1 MRRIGRQGIPVVG
14 EFQSGRPVTEPL
26 RTPES
31 RDTGEDDT
39 LLVVRRIFPI
49 VAAFAALVAPAVAS
63 AVQSGTDGSLV
74 VRNGAAPSDTA
85 VVALRITGSVIGR
98 VSDSPTSGMII
109 IDSGADPNAPQGT
122 VSGAG
127 KPLDVAKFPTAQK
140 WVGSDFTF
148 RAVGGTFTILVYGA
162 HVNLVA
168 AGHGTVRLAGMPD
181 TPHGD
186 GTYSLNDKDFVSL
199 PGVQTAKLTIG
210 TTTAG

>member
-1 MRRIGRQGIPVVG
+1 MRR
-14 EFQSGRPVTEPL
+14 L
-26 RTPES
+26 A
-31 RDTGEDDT
+31 
-39 LLVVRRIFPI
+39 PI
-49 VAAFAALVAPAVAS
+49 FAALAALAVPAAAA
-63 AVQSGTDGSLV
+63 AVSGATTDGSLV
-74 VRNGAAPSDTA
+74 VRNGAAPGDTP

-98 VSDSPTSGMII
+98 VSDSPTTGMII

-127 KPLDVAKFPTAQK
+127 KPLDVAKSPTAQK

-186 GTYSLNDKDFVSL
+186 GVYSLNDKDFVSL

-210 TTTAG
+210 TATAG